1 LRIIKYS
8 KTKIYILGKRNNR
21 NQKRSNDN
29 DYVINERIRT
39 EEVRVVEGLDIGI
52 YTKEEALAEA
62 RSLGLD
68 LVLISPKAN
77 PPVCKVVDFKKF
89 LYEEKKKKKDL
100 ERNQVKVVVKEQ
112 QFTPNIGEN
121 DYNVKKRKIEEFL
134 EKGFKV
140 KVTVF
145 FKGRNI
151 MFKDRGEL
159 LLAKLATELSDICVP
174 EDVPKMQSRNKMG
187 FMLKP
192 KKTK

>member
-1 LRIIKYS
+1 M
-8 KTKIYILGKRNNR
+8 GKRNNR

-29 DYVINERIRT
+29 DYVINERIRA

-52 YTKEEALAEA
+52 YTREEALAEA
-62 RSLGLD
+62 RNLGLD